1 MQQRRLLFS
10 LSLGVLGGALA
21 GLVLAHGLAASE
33 DRQRRFL
40 LDVSHELRTPLTA
53 VLGYA
58 EALAE
63 GDLPAEEVAQAG
75 AVIRTEALRLQR
87 RVEDLLALA
96 RMEADDFALTL
107 GPVKVICAVA

>member
-1 MQQRRLLFS
+1 MAHKVAPAIAA
-10 LSLGVLGGALA
+10 GNTVVLKP
-21 GLVLAHGLAASE
+21 AS
-33 DRQRRFL
+33 
-40 LDVSHELRTPLTA
+40 STPLTA